1 MTRGTSGCPAGHD
14 GLTVRY
20 VQPGGEVGGAGVD
33 AESFAR
39 TVEHVHRYVRS
50 EPGAWSAFAALA
62 RSDPEGT
69 TRSLLTLGTVLL
81 DIAADAYRLTPDEML
96 HKVTHTVD
104 LHRREES
111 RRSDSR

>member
-1 MTRGTSGCPAGHD
+1 MH
-14 GLTVRY
+14 
-20 VQPGGEVGGAGVD
+20 PGGEVGD
-33 AESFAR
+33 ARLDPASFAR
-39 TVEHVHRYVRS
+39 TVEHVHAYVRR
-50 EPGAWSAFAALA
+50 EPGAWSSFAQLA

-81 DIAADAYRLTPDEML
+81 DIAADAYRLTSDEML